1 MPELQYKRHS
11 AYGLKVRS
19 AIPLTE
25 FSPLPSGVEDV
36 LVTYGD
42 KAVLAS
48 VARENPAAIEITESE
63 ARFWFPGVGVF
74 IIRGGKS
81 ITVVPEPG
89 VPTTLLRL
97 YIQGMMMGMI
107 LHQRGACV
115 LHSSVIA
122 YQGSAIALLG
132 HVGVGKSSLAAAL
145 YRRNYRVIADDNGA
159 ISFSSGRLM
168 IVPSYP
174 YVKVFPEI
182 AQTLGFRKKDLRPL
196 DGSQLKKAGRV
207 VNGFSEEPIPLSRI
221 YVLGR
226 EFDEEVK
233 RLSGLQATL
242 ELIRNSIP
250 TRWGHKGDAGQLQ
263 RCAAVARQVP
273 VFTLKTFT
281 ELAGIESAVDRLEAH
296 LNGNTAASQ
305 AQTVSAGVSLSAES

>member
-1 MPELQYKRHS
+1 MPEIQYKRHT
-11 AYGLKVRS
+11 AYGLKIRS
-19 AIPLTE
+19 AIPLAE
-25 FSPLPSGVEDV
+25 FSQLQFGVEDV

-42 KAVLAS
+42 EAVLATA
-48 VARENPAAIEITESE
+48 ARENPPAIEITRSE
-63 ARFWFPGVGVF
+63 AKFWFPGVGVF
-74 IIRGGKS
+74 TVTGGKS

-97 YIQGMMMGMI
+97 YVQGMMMGMI

-122 YQGSAIALLG
+122 HRGSAIALLG
-132 HVGVGKSSLAAAL
+132 HVGAGKSSLAAAL
-145 YRRNYRVIADDNGA
+145 YGRGYRVIADDNGA
-159 ISFSSGRLM
+159 ISISNRGLM

-174 YVKVFPEI
+174 YVKLFPEI
-182 AQTLGFRKKDLRPL
+182 AQTLGFRKNELRPL

-207 VNGFSEEPIPLSRI
+207 RNGFSEEPIRLSRI

-226 EFDEEVK
+226 DFDEEVR

-263 RCAAVARQVP
+263 RCAAVAGQIP
-273 VFTLKTFT
+273 FFTLRTFT
-281 ELAGIESAVDRLEAH
+281 EPAGIESVADRLEAH
-296 LNGNTAASQ
+296 LNENTAAS
-305 AQTVSAGVSLSAES
+305 AVPTVADGALWSAGS